1 MLVFCV
7 MGVMLVLGCMMVKKD
22 GVCIYENWLK
32 LMEKRFDVP
41 EDLADN
47 NCMMNKEENEKV
59 WEVIRK
65 YIEVNESVNVWR
77 YNNKRK
83 NDRVI
88 VWKSYGNGGYGEL
101 YVKIVEELNELFGG
115 YELVESSSLYG
126 DGSVWGVKKVIS
138 A

>member
-1 MLVFCV
+1 
-7 MGVMLVLGCMMVKKD
+7 
-22 GVCIYENWLK
+22 
-32 LMEKRFDVP
+32 MEKRFDVP

-126 DGSVWGVKKVIS
+126 DGSVWGVRKVIS